1 MKKLTFYTETAYI
14 VGLIMLAFGTALMTR
29 GGYGMSMVVAPA
41 YILHLKLSEI
51 WPFFTFGVAEYLLQA
66 VIILLMM
73 IILKKV
79 RLIYLLTFVTTILY
93 GLLLDAALL
102 ILPEIP
108 NGAYPVRVGL
118 YIGGILM
125 CTAAISFLFKTYFPP
140 AAYEVF
146 VKNISNRFN
155 ITLFTFK
162 TVFDCSFC
170 IVAVL
175 MSFLLLGRLEGVGIG
190 TVICALIYGAL
201 IGLFTKLFDIIW
213 AFKDKFNF
221 KIFKESE
228 GKQ

>member
-1 MKKLTFYTETAYI
+1 MKKLTFYTEAAYI

-51 WPFFTFGVAEYLLQA
+51 WSFFTFGVAEYLLQA

-73 IILKKV
+73 IILKRV
-79 RLIYLLTFVTTILY
+79 RLIYFLTFVTTVIY
-93 GLLLDAALL
+93 GFLLDVSLL
-102 ILPEIP
+102 VLPEIEK
-108 NGAYPVRVGL
+108 GAYLIRAGL
-118 YIGGILM
+118 YICGILM
-125 CTAAISFLFKTYFPP
+125 CTAAIAFLFKTYFPP

-155 ITLFTFK
+155 IKLFTFK

-170 IVAVL
+170 IIAAV
-175 MSFLLLGRLEGVGIG
+175 MSFLLLGKLEGIGIG
-190 TVICALIYGAL
+190 TVICALIYGTL
-201 IGLFTKLFDIIW
+201 IGLFTKMFNKIW
-213 AFKDKFNF
+213 VFKDKFNL